1 MSFSDALEAL
11 QRDHVAGL
19 PLSRHSFQPLL
30 HDLTKA
36 ADAAGGRNLNSLII
50 HTSLASDSLL
60 GDHLIRFFTAYGSL
74 LEASIVFSSISNPT
88 IYTWNF
94 IISAHTSLGKG
105 QRAIELFYEMQHS
118 DIRPDK
124 VIFLCILRTCSML
137 GLLEQGKHV
146 HKLVREIELGSDLAI
161 GSTLVDMYAKCGD
174 QEQAKVVFELLKHK
188 DVIAWN
194 ALMSG
199 YLQHG
204 DAPSCLKLHE
214 NFMLGGFQPD
224 RVTFLCLLK
233 AHGLVKSLG
242 KCYSLHGEIVM
253 TGLDLDLS
261 IGTTL
266 QGNSDFAFQMFDRMK
281 ADGITQHESSWNA
294 LISGFVQQGECLLA
308 LSVFEWMQREGVK
321 PDKLWKH
328 GRWGEGG
335 YAQHGL
341 NDSVLQCLAD
351 MKQGGVTPGSRS
363 YINALAACS
372 HSGDVSGGWEL
383 LRLHD
388 SKELAEECFSQAVR
402 LDSNVAS
409 GYVLLANVYAN
420 FNKWEDANKLMKLR
434 KYAEAQ
440 KKLGTAWIE
449 VDLLFLDL
457 YIYCDGLQNRWI
469 CQL

>member
-266 QGNSDFAFQMFDRMK
+266 VDMYAKLERLEEARRVFDSLSSRNAVSWNALMSAYAQQGNSDFAFQMFDRMK

-328 GRWGEGG
+328 GRWGEGVHVFTRQRCG
-335 YAQHGL
+335 IVERH
-341 NDSVLQCLAD
+341 DRRIC
-351 MKQGGVTPGSRS
+351 
-363 YINALAACS
+363 AA
-372 HSGDVSGGWEL
+372 WT
-383 LRLHD
+383 
-388 SKELAEECFSQAVR
+388 K
-402 LDSNVAS
+402 
-409 GYVLLANVYAN
+409 
-420 FNKWEDANKLMKLR
+420 
-434 KYAEAQ
+434 
-440 KKLGTAWIE
+440 
-449 VDLLFLDL
+449 
-457 YIYCDGLQNRWI
+457 
-469 CQL
+469 